1 MTSSRSTFQKN
12 NSVISSDD
20 DEHVEMS
27 LLTEGIVSEGQEAMW
42 IEEDE
47 SVKAVTPMEQQTG
60 AVTSVPKRPRFS
72 FGFHK
77 KNHQSQS
84 VPATSSSAV
93 DPTSENFQYKTKVN
107 QKLQEKKVKKAVVLL
122 PQTKFSGD
130 EGAVGKSNVEGLV
143 QANDAQEAVL
153 SMNRARSLLHQALQT
168 DGKGDPTA
176 LKDSEQLAKMAFAE
190 AIQARKLAAGV
201 HGETVDDDELT
212 VLTQQGKSAIQE
224 HSKIVFS
231 TSDSSDEDI
240 SKAKMTKSSQQHAFW
255 MSKAMEEYST
265 RARYY
270 LESILPKAFDTVPQH
285 TNAQENS
292 DSWSQGDMSSLGFM
306 GPEVV
311 RSRKPVQA
319 LTVVTSKNS
328 TSKSK
333 VSNDDVSISSLNELL
348 DTPRNEAKARTS
360 DAESSKPVPFVN
372 IGGDQQKTV
381 KSGFFGGIFGLA
393 AAAAASKTDAIIKHT
408 DPDSTGDDVSNMS
421 GSAVKMDDTHSVM
434 ASRLGME
441 EEAALSPNNE
451 LREQKKT
458 WASKKPDLDT
468 IASNEEEESEI
479 TESSSKQSEEISKSD
494 GEESTLVNGAE
505 EEAAEKPPHSSANL
519 PKNEP
524 AKKTS
529 NQEAHCLKTTDNDS
543 PENATVAPECLHL
556 DVEKKAEHIEEPA
569 SKEDIPRLSN
579 LKSNS
584 DEGTNQDDKYKIIG
598 EKGEE
603 NTSEEDIAEKED
615 ATITSLDEESQAT
628 GDIKENQSP
637 LKEDIEEGKRNMESV
652 DTKEVKEPVTAE
664 GEAAS
669 PPQNSSPSNELK
681 TPEKEGGTEKPTRSS
696 ALKRIKKLFSGKK
709 HTKKSREEENLSP
722 SVLKEHEQEEEKFE
736 KVDEEALIAAMEKAA
751 LMASEANK
759 SAEDAPRMKYVR
771 HHGAEPNKATK
782 SVHSTVPFSVLS
794 PVPADAECPPLEEV
808 LRSRINR
815 TSREVESDGNV
826 ENRQPRMDHHTQKY
840 NEDNGIY
847 IRVTNSP
854 KAKCATTRNIVRPSN
869 GQKDAPGT
877 DGFGRKLPETASNH
891 RDPPQKEHQAASKSP
906 GPRRRAFS
914 PLRRN
919 KSQKA
924 EKNLAPT
931 PRRRKE
937 QKPFSELQSEENEK
951 RGIAESSSDQLP
963 VKDPPNHSRYEQKLV
978 TNRLFA
984 IDSKD
989 SSSLQKKNPT
999 IFDKLEQKA
1008 SALDDTENNPP
1019 PPPPPPPA
1027 TAPKEPRRQL
1037 QLQIETS

>member
-1 MTSSRSTFQKN
+1 MTSSQSTFQKN

-47 SVKAVTPMEQQTG
+47 SVKAMTPMGQQTATG
-60 AVTSVPKRPRFS
+60 TSSTVPKRPRFS

-77 KNHQSQS
+77 KNNQSQS
-84 VPATSSSAV
+84 VPATSSSSAV
-93 DPTSENFQYKTKVN
+93 DPTNENFEYKTKVN

-122 PQTKFSGD
+122 PQTKFSED
-130 EGAVGKSNVEGLV
+130 EGAVGKSSGKSNIEGLV

-168 DGKGDPTA
+168 DGKGDPAA
-176 LKDSEQLAKMAFAE
+176 LKDSEQLAKLAFAE

-231 TSDSSDEDI
+231 TSDSTDEDV
-240 SKAKMTKSSQQHAFW
+240 SKAKKTKSSQQHAFW

-265 RARYY
+265 RAKYY

-285 TNAQENS
+285 NNAQENS

-311 RSRKPVQA
+311 AGRKPAPA
-319 LTVVTSKNS
+319 LTVVTSKTT

-348 DTPRNEAKARTS
+348 DTPRNEAKAGTHDTS
-360 DAESSKPVPFVN
+360 STKPVPFVN
-372 IGGDQQKTV
+372 IGGEQQKTV
-381 KSGFFGGIFGLA
+381 KSGFLGGLFGLA

-408 DPDSTGDDVSNMS
+408 DPDSTSHDVSNMS

-468 IASNEEEESEI
+468 IASNEEEEDEI
-479 TESSSKQSEEISKSD
+479 TESSSKQSEETSKSD
-494 GEESTLVNGAE
+494 EEESTLVNGAE
-505 EEAAEKPPHSSANL
+505 EEEASANL
-519 PKNEP
+519 PEDQP

-529 NQEAHCLKTTDNDS
+529 NQEAHCLKTTDDDS
-543 PENATVAPECLHL
+543 PKNDTVAPDCLHL
-556 DVEKKAEHIEEPA
+556 DVEKKAENIEEPA
-569 SKEDIPRLSN
+569 PKEDIPRLSN

-584 DEGTNQDDKYKIIG
+584 DDGTNQDDKYKIIG

-603 NTSEEDIAEKED
+603 NSSEEDSAEKED
-615 ATITSLDEESQAT
+615 ATITSLDEDSQAAD
-628 GDIKENQSP
+628 DIKENQST
-637 LKEDIEEGKRNMESV
+637 LKEDIEEEQS
-652 DTKEVKEPVTAE
+652 DIIP
-664 GEAAS
+664 AS
-669 PPQNSSPSNELK
+669 SLNKSSPSTSELELK
-681 TPEKEGGTEKPTRSS
+681 TPQKESGIGKPARSS

-709 HTKKSREEENLSP
+709 QTRKVKEEEDISP
-722 SVLKEHEQEEEKFE
+722 SVNNEDEQEEEKFE
-736 KVDEEALIAAMEKAA
+736 EVDEEALIAAMEKAA

-840 NEDNGIY
+840 NEDNGIF

-951 RGIAESSSDQLP
+951 RGIADSSSDQLP